1 MSKTTKPGPNRLILR
16 TLAMPADTNPTG
28 DIFGGWIMAQMD
40 IAGGMLAREITRTRI
55 VTVAVDSIRFIKPV
69 SVGDTV
75 CCYGKVLKIGRTSIT
90 ISLEV
95 WVKHG
100 YDSPGASLEDEQV
113 TKAAFTYVAVDS
125 NGEKIEIDKSN
136 LC

>member
-1 MSKTTKPGPNRLILR
+1 MNKTTKPAASRLILR

-28 DIFGGWIMAQMD
+28 DIFGGWIMSQMD

-55 VTVAVDSIRFIKPV
+55 VTAAVDSIRFIKPV

-90 ISLEV
+90 INLEV

-100 YDSPGASLEDEQV
+100 YDNPGASLEDEQV
-113 TKAAFTYVAVDS
+113 TKAAFTYVTVNS

>member
-1 MSKTTKPGPNRLILR
+1 
-16 TLAMPADTNPTG
+16 
-28 DIFGGWIMAQMD
+28 MAQMD